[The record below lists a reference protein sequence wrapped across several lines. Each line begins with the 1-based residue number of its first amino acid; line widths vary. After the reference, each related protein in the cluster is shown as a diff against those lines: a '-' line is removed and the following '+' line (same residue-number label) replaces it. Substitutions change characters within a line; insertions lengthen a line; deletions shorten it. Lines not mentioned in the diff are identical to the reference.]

1 MLRVLGATVDE
12 FHRRGIPTLVFVVP
26 ANVEHWT
33 KLGLHDAK
41 GLEKTMD
48 SVREIVTANGGRF
61 LDLHATL
68 PDSGFRDAPSH
79 FVEGK
84 DFDAGQLVARKL
96 LPEVMGMLRE
106 Q

>member
-1 MLRVLGATVDE
+1 
-12 FHRRGIPTLVFVVP
+12 
-26 ANVEHWT
+26 
-33 KLGLHDAK
+33 
-41 GLEKTMD
+41 MD